1 VVSMVMDHRAADD
14 DVGES
19 YTPRPPRNGT
29 PVKGRCGV
37 GLSTSAFW
45 APWSCR
51 EPIVHPAATIDE
63 GWGDAGCALSRA
75 SPATLP
81 EDLHF

>member
-29 PVKGRCGV
+29 PVKGR
-37 GLSTSAFW
+37 
-45 APWSCR
+45 
-51 EPIVHPAATIDE
+51 
-63 GWGDAGCALSRA
+63 WGGGSLDISLLGSLVLSRA
-75 SPATLP
+75 HRASGSNHRRGLGRRRVRPFACEP
-81 EDLHF
+81 RNAP